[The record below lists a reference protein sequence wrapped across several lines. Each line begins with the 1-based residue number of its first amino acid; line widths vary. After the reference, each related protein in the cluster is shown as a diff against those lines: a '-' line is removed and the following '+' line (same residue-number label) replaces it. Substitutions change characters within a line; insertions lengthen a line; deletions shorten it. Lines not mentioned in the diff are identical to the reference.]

1 MDLDVSQLTH
11 PIRIIK
17 MVVRSIVFLPWAFAW
32 TFNAVAAD
40 IDYTESLA
48 QQKQQQLQHFL
59 VQQNHVLVSLAHT
72 TMAQV
77 SAQAFALTFREYA
90 GERDPLP
97 DTFEQDLSDYYQSHN
112 LTTSTQVL
120 SENGLALQ
128 WDYVVNNS
136 QGESLT
142 ESGQDTGY
150 DRVHHLYH
158 PKFSEYVTRFQLA
171 DLYLV
176 EASSGQVIYSYKK
189 QSDFAQSLYSDQ
201 LTQSPLA
208 ISFKHAL
215 QLSNPQSLW
224 SEFTQYMNQPVWS
237 TFMATPV
244 FTDDKIIAVLIFRM
258 TSQAFQSA
266 LNPQGFEDSF
276 IALINQNQHLMSAS
290 SPQAEQFYLE
300 HPLSQQDWSA
310 PITHQEETYFTHTQP
325 ISIYG
330 LNWQL
335 VIAQKQAKQPIA
347 TVQQSSDAEKQ
358 AADRN
363 TNEPLSFITIIGSGF
378 SYGLIGLIGLLIG
391 LWLAKNRTKES
402 STSQFNQQQDDY
414 TPSIDETALKQK
426 IRQLNFEDLEAIHQ
440 QNPDTVIPIQT
451 VISELKSFS
460 SSVLDTQTDASKVEE
475 VCNQTEQHYQTLSHE
490 LNEQVHSLDHLIH
503 RVQSTG
509 HVETGSESVIDHKKL
524 QVQREQVESLT
535 QVISNASQT
544 VKQVE
549 ASTQNIEHALEVI
562 QSIAEQTN
570 LLALNAAIEAAR
582 AGEQGRGFAVV
593 ADEVRALANRTQAS
607 TQEIKTIIDQ
617 LTKETQTSV
626 NTLQQANDIVVNN
639 EAISKDIQAYLEET
653 LENKQPPQD
662 RQEIIEKITALRN
675 NIEDHKAQLNIL
687 SDANQ
692 AIKAAGLNIKGTLGR
707 F

>member
-1 MDLDVSQLTH
+1 MSQLTP
-11 PIRIIK
+11 PIRIIQ
-17 MVVRSIVFLPWAFAW
+17 MVVRSIVIFPWAFAW
-32 TFNAVAAD
+32 TFSAVAAD

-136 QGESLT
+136 QGESMI

-176 EASSGQVIYSYKK
+176 EASSGHVIYSNKK
-189 QSDFAQSLYSDQ
+189 QSDFGQSLYSDQ

-215 QLSNPQSLW
+215 QLSHPQSLW
-224 SEFTQYMNQPVWS
+224 SEFTQYMKQPVWS
-237 TFMATPV
+237 TFMATPI
-244 FTDDKIIAVLIFRM
+244 FSDDKINAVLIFRM
-258 TSQAFQSA
+258 SSQAFQTA
-266 LNPQGFEDSF
+266 LNHQGFEDSF
-276 IALINQNQHLMSAS
+276 IALVNQNQHLMSAS
-290 SPQAEQFYLE
+290 SPQAEQFYNE
-300 HPLSQQDWSA
+300 HPLSQQDWST
-310 PITHQEETYFTHTQP
+310 PITHQEETYYTHAQP

-335 VIAQKQAKQPIA
+335 LIAQKKAKQPIP
-347 TVQQSSDAEKQ
+347 TLQQSSEATKQ
-358 AADRN
+358 AADGN
-363 TNEPLSFITIIGSGF
+363 TNETPPFITIIEGGF
-378 SYGLIGLIGLLIG
+378 GYGLIGLIGLLIG
-391 LWLAKNRTKES
+391 LWIAKKRTEQS
-402 STSQFNQQQDDY
+402 STNHINQEQDDY
-414 TPSIDETALKQK
+414 APSIDETTLKHNIQ
-426 IRQLNFEDLEAIHQ
+426 QLNIEELEAIHQ
-440 QNPDTVIPIQT
+440 QNPDVVVPIQT

-460 SSVLDTQTDASKVEE
+460 TSVMDTQNDASKVEDT
-475 VCNQTEQHYQTLSHE
+475 CNQTERHYQTLTHE
-490 LNEQVHSLDHLIH
+490 LNEQAHSLDHLIH
-503 RVQSTG
+503 SVQSTEQ
-509 HVETGSESVIDHKKL
+509 VESDSESVIDQKKL

-535 QVISNASQT
+535 QVISNAGQT

-562 QSIAEQTN
+562 QSIAEQTS

-626 NTLQQANDIVVNN
+626 NTLQQANDIVINN
-639 EAISKDIQAYLEET
+639 EAISKDIQAYLEKT
-653 LENKQPPQD
+653 LESKQPPQD
-662 RQEIIEKITALRN
+662 RQEIIEKMTALRN
-675 NIEDHKAQLNIL
+675 NIEDHKVQLNIL
-687 SDANQ
+687 NDANQ
-692 AIKAAGLNIKGTLGR
+692 AIKAAGLNIKGTLSR